1 LKRQKGTRKSEKT
14 RRQRRNRLIYGS
26 ICLTIVAILVS
37 SYVLLHSTETPFN
50 PNEKKALIID
60 GLSTTHENKTFWWT
74 VQAKLKHENY
84 TTHYCQG
91 GGASDTVNYYRDL
104 PTKGY
109 EIIILRVHSAI
120 NLENGE
126 LAIFTNEKWSD
137 TKASTTYLNDII
149 NDRLARV
156 RVEENSTS
164 YFGIT
169 PNFVKAMNGRF
180 ENTIIIMMGCD
191 GMKTQ
196 SLAEAFIQKGAKV
209 YIGWDGPVVPEYI
222 DVATI
227 ELLEHLVLEKQ
238 TVSHAIEKTVEEVG
252 RDPYYQSTLR
262 YYP

>member
-1 LKRQKGTRKSEKT
+1 MKSRNRTSKSEKT
-14 RRQRRNRLIYGS
+14 RKQRTNRLIYGL
-26 ICLTIVAILVS
+26 ICLTILALLIS
-37 SYVLLHSTETPFN
+37 SYVLMNRTETPFN
-50 PNEKKALIID
+50 PDEKKALVID

-74 VQAKLKHENY
+74 VQGKLEQEGY
-84 TTHYCQG
+84 ITHYCQG
-91 GGASDTVNYYRDL
+91 GGASDTVNYYRSL
-104 PTKGY
+104 PTKGF

-137 TKASTTYLNDII
+137 AKASTTYLNDIL

-169 PNFVKAMNGRF
+169 PNFIKAMNGRF
-180 ENTIIIMMGCD
+180 EDTLIIMMGCD
-191 GMKTQ
+191 GTTTQ
-196 SLAEAFIQKGAKV
+196 SMAEAFIQIGAKV
-209 YIGWDGPVVPEYI
+209 YIGWDGPVIPQYI

-227 ELLEHLVLEKQ
+227 KLLEHLVLEKQ
-238 TVSHAIEKTVEEVG
+238 TIPEAITRTVDEVG
-252 RDPYYQSTLR
+252 KDPYYQSTLR